1 MGEPVNSLRL
11 ANACRLAKP
20 GFKSGALPALFALF
34 AGLAIAFCAP
44 RSAQAANDSAMCT
57 VRIIHAKH
65 EGGAVDPKLEPL
77 KAQLTHPP
85 LSAWKSF
92 HLLRSDDLQL
102 RALSSA
108 PFAVPGDHQGS
119 LEFLGTV
126 EGNGKQ
132 RLRLRLQI
140 MDGGARLLNTV
151 FVIDNGGTVLQAGI
165 KHEQGLL
172 VLGFT
177 CKLGS

>member
-11 ANACRLAKP
+11 ATACRAP
-20 GFKSGALPALFALF
+20 RRRSGALFLALASFCLF
-34 AGLAIAFCAP
+34 ITGSRF
-44 RSAQAANDSAMCT
+44 AQAANDQASCT
-57 VRIIHAKH
+57 VRVIHAKN
-65 EGGAVDPKLEPL
+65 EGGSLDPKLEPL
-77 KAQLTHPP
+77 KAQLTRPP

-92 HLLRSDDLQL
+92 GLLRSDELAL
-102 RALSSA
+102 RAQNAST
-108 PFAVPGDHQGS
+108 FAVPGDHQGS

-140 MDGGARLLNTV
+140 LDGTAKLLNTV

-172 VLGFT
+172 VMGFT
-177 CKLGS
+177 CKLVS

>member
-11 ANACRLAKP
+11 ATSCRAALLGAFLLATCC
-20 GFKSGALPALFALF
+20 LF
-34 AGLAIAFCAP
+34 GAP
-44 RSAQAANDSAMCT
+44 RAALAANDQASCT
-57 VRIIHAKH
+57 VRVIHAKH
-65 EGGAVDPKLEPL
+65 DGGTVDPKLEPL
-77 KAQLTHPP
+77 KAQLTRPP

-92 HLLRSDDLQL
+92 GLLRSDELALRLQN
-102 RALSSA
+102 AST
-108 PFAVPGDHQGS
+108 FAVPGEHQGS

-140 MDGGARLLNTV
+140 LDGTAKLLNTV

-172 VLGFT
+172 VMGFT
-177 CKLGS
+177 CKLVS